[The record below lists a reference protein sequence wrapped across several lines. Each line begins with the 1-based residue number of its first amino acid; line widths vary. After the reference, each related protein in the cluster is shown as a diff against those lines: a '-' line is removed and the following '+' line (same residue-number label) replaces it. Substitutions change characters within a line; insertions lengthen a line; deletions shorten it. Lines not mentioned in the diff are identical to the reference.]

1 MSFPQ
6 KVKSTLWAIVD
17 NMACNTACFVKK
29 PKKDFTRNRKLG
41 FAPCQ
46 PRRLGNRHKYSGQ

>member
-17 NMACNTACFVKK
+17 NMACNTAQFVKN
-29 PKKDFTRNRKLG
+29 PEKDFTRNCK
-41 FAPCQ
+41 Q
-46 PRRLGNRHKYSGQ
+46 